1 MKKIYILPNLFTT
14 GNFFCGLL
22 ALLWIFQGRYIP
34 AAFLIILAMVFDFTD
49 GQVARL
55 YHASSRFGVEYDSL
69 ADFLTFGVATTA
81 LAYRVALAD
90 LGRFGI
96 AFAFLYAVMC
106 ALRLAR
112 FNTQVKK
119 EEKTDFTGLPCP
131 ISAGIIVS
139 YIIFI
144 HRYNLKNW
152 EKAVPFLMIILGV
165 LMVSTYT
172 YPTLLTLKARRKKP
186 FLYLVAIVLALAIII
201 FWAEIGL
208 LLAFLSY
215 MSLGLAGAFRH
226 HARKRKAPEG
236 ESLPARNPE
245 GEGPSG

>member
-14 GNFFCGLL
+14 GNFFCGML
-22 ALLWIFQGRYIP
+22 ALLWAFQGRYVP
-34 AAFLIILAMVFDFTD
+34 AGFLVILAMVFDFTD

-55 YHASSRFGVEYDSL
+55 YHATSRFGVEYDSL
-69 ADFLTFGVATTA
+69 ADFLTFGVATSVI
-81 LAYRVALAD
+81 AYRVALAD

-96 AFAFLYAVMC
+96 AFAFLYAVMV

-131 ISAGIIVS
+131 IAAGVVVS

-144 HRYNLKNW
+144 HRYNLKYW
-152 EKAVPFLMIILGV
+152 DKAIPFLMIVLGV

-172 YPTLLTLKARRKKP
+172 YPTLLSLKARGKTP
-186 FLYLVAIVLALAIII
+186 FLYLVATILALAIII

-215 MSLGLAGAFRH
+215 LSLGLAGAFRH
-226 HARKRKAPEG
+226 RARKRKSSEPVALPAPRPEG
-236 ESLPARNPE
+236 PPR
-245 GEGPSG
+245 

>member
-14 GNFFCGLL
+14 GNFFCGML
-22 ALLWIFQGRYIP
+22 ALLWAVQGRYVP

-55 YHASSRFGVEYDSL
+55 YHATSRFGVEYDSL
-69 ADFLTFGVATTA
+69 ADFLTFGVATATI
-81 LAYRVALAD
+81 AYRVALAD

-96 AFAFLYAVMC
+96 AFAFLYAVMV

-131 ISAGIIVS
+131 IAAGIVVS

-152 EKAVPFLMIILGV
+152 DKAIPFLMIALGV

-172 YPTLLTLKARRKKP
+172 YPTLLTLKASGKKP
-186 FLYLVAIVLALAIII
+186 FLYLVAVILALAIIV
-201 FWAEIGL
+201 FWAELGL

-215 MSLGLAGAFRH
+215 LSLGLAGAFRH
-226 HARKRKAPEG
+226 RARKRRASE
-236 ESLPARNPE
+236 ESQLPLERP
-245 GEGPSG
+245 GGPTP